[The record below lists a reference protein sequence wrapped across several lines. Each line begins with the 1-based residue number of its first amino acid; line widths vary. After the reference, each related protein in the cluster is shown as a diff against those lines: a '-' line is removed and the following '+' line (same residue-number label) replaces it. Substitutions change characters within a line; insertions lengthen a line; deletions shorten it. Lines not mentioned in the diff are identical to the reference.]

1 MKYRKK
7 PVVIEAFPLTDDQDM
22 EAPAWFTQAV
32 ADETVW
38 IDRALKDGHINVYGC
53 TVQTLEGKMHAK
65 LGDYIIRGVNGEI
78 YPCKPNIFTK
88 TYEKVE

>member
-1 MKYRKK
+1 MVYAGGCRR
-7 PVVIEAFPLTDDQDM
+7 ESLDR
-22 EAPAWFTQAV
+22 
-32 ADETVW
+32 
-38 IDRALKDGHINVYGC
+38 RALKDGHINVYGC

-78 YPCKPNIFTK
+78 YPCKPDIFTK

>member
-7 PVVIEAFPLTDDQDM
+7 PVVIEAFPLTDDPDM

-38 IDRALKDGHINVYGC
+38 VDRALKDARYRLLKERCMRSWG
-53 TVQTLEGKMHAK
+53 TTLSGA
-65 LGDYIIRGVNGEI
+65 
-78 YPCKPNIFTK
+78 
-88 TYEKVE
+88 